1 MRQREHL
8 QPDESICII
17 CEGEKTEPYF
27 FEELIAWMEREH
39 IYRDYQYRI
48 YPVPVKHADANCDNG
63 GRKTKRRLLENVPD
77 DSNEHVILRGPM
89 PECWVD
95 SGIAQLGNFTEVWVV
110 FDKDEHPHHKEA
122 FNKVRQIRRENGKL
136 NLAFSSRCFE
146 TYLLQHFEYS
156 VQSFQ
161 KSECNEKKSGNTRY
175 FNCCT
180 DNAVAGKACD
190 GDRCI
195 NGYARRH
202 GYWQNSKNGQAFS
215 VIPNLWRGVLNS
227 HRLKWYSLASTSPTT
242 EVYERN
248 PYLDTYRLT
257 LRLLGLHSLE
267 HGEFVSHKVGNGQS
281 WNLQRKGNTLIFKN
295 DSELTMSVPEKAISI
310 MKVLP
315 DGKPLIDVEW
325 QINDYPEE
333 IKVSAGEQFI
343 MTIDDL
349 LASDNQY
356 LKIHWFGDIY
366 FCAREDG
373 INDDFDMTLFDLST
387 C

>member
-1 MRQREHL
+1 M
-8 QPDESICII
+8 
-17 CEGEKTEPYF
+17 K
-27 FEELIAWMEREH
+27 
-39 IYRDYQYRI
+39 
-48 YPVPVKHADANCDNG
+48 
-63 GRKTKRRLLENVPD
+63 RKV
-77 DSNEHVILRGPM
+77 VILAILTAVQIMPLLGKPAMGTDALMAM
-89 PECWVD
+89 PE
-95 SGIAQLGNFTEVWVV
+95 GM
-110 FDKDEHPHHKEA
+110 
-122 FNKVRQIRRENGKL
+122 
-136 NLAFSSRCFE
+136 
-146 TYLLQHFEYS
+146 
-156 VQSFQ
+156 
-161 KSECNEKKSGNTRY
+161 
-175 FNCCT
+175 
-180 DNAVAGKACD
+180 
-190 GDRCI
+190 
-195 NGYARRH
+195 
-202 GYWQNSKNGQAFS
+202 
-215 VIPNLWRGVLNS
+215 VIGR
-227 HRLKWYSLASTSPTT
+227 T
-242 EVYERN
+242 YERN

-267 HGEFVSHKVGNGQS
+267 HGELVSHKVGNGQS